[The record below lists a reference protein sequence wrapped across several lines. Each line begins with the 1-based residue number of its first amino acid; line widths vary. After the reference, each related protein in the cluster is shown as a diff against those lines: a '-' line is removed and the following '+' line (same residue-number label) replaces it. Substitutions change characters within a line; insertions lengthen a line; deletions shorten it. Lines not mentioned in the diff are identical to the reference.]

1 MIKKLYFSLL
11 TLFISCIS
19 ENKPEKSFYPGQY
32 WLDNNGVHINAH
44 GGGILYHKKKY
55 FWYGEHKTEG
65 EIGNT
70 AQVGVHLYTSE
81 NLYDWKDEGIVLKV
95 NKPIG
100 PKDKD
105 VSKLDE
111 VKLLKSGSI
120 LVSLMEPYKDGD
132 LIGLIAKQNITCFA
146 LELIPRITRAQTMDV
161 LSSQSN
167 LAGYKAVIEASTTY
181 GKAFP
186 MMMTAAGTVPPA
198 KCLVMGAGVAGL
210 QAIATARRLG
220 AVVSASDV
228 RPAAKENV
236 ESLGA
241 KFIAVEDEEFKQAET
256 SGGYAKEM
264 SDEYKKKQTE
274 LIAATV
280 AKQDIIICTALI
292 PGKPAPVLLTPQMV
306 DTMKPGSVIVD
317 LAVEQGGNCPLSE
330 PNKVVDRSGVQI
342 IGCTNLASRVAID
355 ASALFAKNLL
365 NFVTPLIN
373 SSENKIEINMEDEII
388 VGSMITKDG
397 KIVHDAVTTSM

>member
-1 MIKKLYFSLL
+1 MQIGIIKERRLDEKRVAA
-11 TLFISCIS
+11 TPDTVKKFIAMGLNVSIEKGAGITAAITDHEYEEAGANILDDAQRVL
-19 ENKPEKSFYPGQY
+19 ENA
-32 WLDNNGVHINAH
+32 D
-44 GGGILYHKKKY
+44 
-55 FWYGEHKTEG
+55 
-65 EIGNT
+65 
-70 AQVGVHLYTSE
+70 
-81 NLYDWKDEGIVLKV
+81 IVLKV

-105 VSKLDE
+105 GSKLDE

-120 LVSLMEPYKDGD
+120 LVSLMEPYKDRD
-132 LIGLIAKQNITCFA
+132 LISLIAKQNITCFA

-292 PGKPAPVLLTPQMV
+292 PGKPAPVLLTPEMV

-373 SSENKIEINMEDEII
+373 SSENKIEINMQDEII

>member
-1 MIKKLYFSLL
+1 MQIGIIKERRPDEKRVAA
-11 TLFISCIS
+11 TPDTVKKFIAMGLKVNI
-19 ENKPEKSFYPGQY
+19 EKGAGITAAITDREYEEAGANI
-32 WLDNNGVHINAH
+32 LDDAKRVLVDA
-44 GGGILYHKKKY
+44 
-55 FWYGEHKTEG
+55 
-65 EIGNT
+65 
-70 AQVGVHLYTSE
+70 
-81 NLYDWKDEGIVLKV
+81 DIVLKV

-120 LVSLMEPYKDGD
+120 LVSLMEPYKDKD
-132 LIGLIAKQNITCFA
+132 LIALIAEQNITCFA

-292 PGKPAPVLLTPQMV
+292 PGKPAPVLLTPEMV

-373 SSENKIEINMEDEII
+373 SSENKIEINMQDEII

>member
-1 MIKKLYFSLL
+1 MQIGIIKERRLDEKRVAA
-11 TLFISCIS
+11 TPDTVKKFIAMGLNVSIEKGAGITAAITDHEYEEAGANILDDAQRVL
-19 ENKPEKSFYPGQY
+19 ENA
-32 WLDNNGVHINAH
+32 D
-44 GGGILYHKKKY
+44 
-55 FWYGEHKTEG
+55 
-65 EIGNT
+65 
-70 AQVGVHLYTSE
+70 
-81 NLYDWKDEGIVLKV
+81 IVLKI

-105 VSKLDE
+105 GSKLDE

-120 LVSLMEPYKDGD
+120 LVSLMEPYKDRD

-292 PGKPAPVLLTPQMV
+292 PGKPAPVLLTPEMV

-373 SSENKIEINMEDEII
+373 SSENKIEINMQDEII

-397 KIVHDAVTTSM
+397 KVVHDAVTTSM

>member
-1 MIKKLYFSLL
+1 MQIGIIKERRLDEKRVAA
-11 TLFISCIS
+11 TPDTVKKFIAMGLKVNIEKGAGITAAITDQEYEEAGASILDDAQRVL
-19 ENKPEKSFYPGQY
+19 ENA
-32 WLDNNGVHINAH
+32 D
-44 GGGILYHKKKY
+44 
-55 FWYGEHKTEG
+55 
-65 EIGNT
+65 
-70 AQVGVHLYTSE
+70 
-81 NLYDWKDEGIVLKV
+81 IVLKI

-100 PKDKD
+100 PRDKD
-105 VSKLDE
+105 GSKLDE

-120 LVSLMEPYKDGD
+120 LVSLMEPYKDRD
-132 LIGLIAKQNITCFA
+132 LIDLIAKQNITCFA

-292 PGKPAPVLLTPQMV
+292 PGKPAPVLLTPEMV

-330 PNKVVDRSGVQI
+330 PNKVVYRSGVQI

-373 SSENKIEINMEDEII
+373 SSENKIEINIQDEII

-397 KIVHDAVTTSM
+397 KVVHDAVTTSM

>member
-1 MIKKLYFSLL
+1 M
-11 TLFISCIS
+11 
-19 ENKPEKSFYPGQY
+19 
-32 WLDNNGVHINAH
+32 
-44 GGGILYHKKKY
+44 
-55 FWYGEHKTEG
+55 
-65 EIGNT
+65 
-70 AQVGVHLYTSE
+70 QVGIIKERRLDEKRVAATPDTVKKFIAMGLKVNIEKGAGITAAITDDEYQEAGANIVDDASKVLE
-81 NLYDWKDEGIVLKV
+81 NADIVLKV

-100 PKDKD
+100 PKDRD

-120 LVSLMEPYKDGD
+120 LVSLMEPYKDRG
-132 LIGLIAKQNITCFA
+132 LIDLIAKQNITCFA

-241 KFIAVEDEEFKQAET
+241 KFVAVEDEEFKQAET
-256 SGGYAKEM
+256 SAGYAREM
-264 SDEYKKKQTE
+264 SDEYKKKQEE

-292 PGKPAPVLLTPQMV
+292 PGKPAPVLLTTEMV

-330 PNKVVDRSGVQI
+330 PNKLVDRNGVQI
-342 IGCTNLASRVAID
+342 IGYTNLASRVAID

-365 NFVTPLIN
+365 NFVSPLIN
-373 SSENKIEINMEDEII
+373 SSENKIEINMQDEII

-397 KIVHDAVTTSM
+397 EIVHEAVTTSV

>member
-1 MIKKLYFSLL
+1 MGAHSMQIGIIKERRLDEKRVAA
-11 TLFISCIS
+11 TPDTVKKFIAMGLKVNIEKGAGITAAITDHEYEEAGANILDDAERVL
-19 ENKPEKSFYPGQY
+19 ENA
-32 WLDNNGVHINAH
+32 D
-44 GGGILYHKKKY
+44 
-55 FWYGEHKTEG
+55 
-65 EIGNT
+65 
-70 AQVGVHLYTSE
+70 
-81 NLYDWKDEGIVLKV
+81 IVLKV

-105 VSKLDE
+105 GSKLDE

-120 LVSLMEPYKDGD
+120 LVSLMEPYKDRD
-132 LIGLIAKQNITCFA
+132 LISLIAKQNITCFA

-373 SSENKIEINMEDEII
+373 SSENKIEINMQDEII

>member
-1 MIKKLYFSLL
+1 MQIGIIKERRLDEKRVAA
-11 TLFISCIS
+11 TPDTVKKFIAMGLKVNIEKGAGITAAITDQEY
-19 ENKPEKSFYPGQY
+19 ENAGASI
-32 WLDNNGVHINAH
+32 LDDAQRVLENA
-44 GGGILYHKKKY
+44 
-55 FWYGEHKTEG
+55 
-65 EIGNT
+65 
-70 AQVGVHLYTSE
+70 
-81 NLYDWKDEGIVLKV
+81 DIVLKI

-105 VSKLDE
+105 GSKLDE

-292 PGKPAPVLLTPQMV
+292 PGKPAPVLLTPEMV

-373 SSENKIEINMEDEII
+373 SLENKIEINMQDEII

>member
-1 MIKKLYFSLL
+1 MQIGIIKERRLDEKRVAA
-11 TLFISCIS
+11 TPDTVKKFIAMGLKVNIEKGAGITAAITDQEYEEAGASILDDAQRVL
-19 ENKPEKSFYPGQY
+19 ENA
-32 WLDNNGVHINAH
+32 D
-44 GGGILYHKKKY
+44 
-55 FWYGEHKTEG
+55 
-65 EIGNT
+65 
-70 AQVGVHLYTSE
+70 
-81 NLYDWKDEGIVLKV
+81 IVLKI

-100 PKDKD
+100 PKEKD
-105 VSKLDE
+105 GSKLDE

-120 LVSLMEPYKDGD
+120 LVSLMEPYKDRD
-132 LIGLIAKQNITCFA
+132 LISLIAKQNITCFA

-292 PGKPAPVLLTPQMV
+292 PGKPAPVLLTPEMV

-330 PNKVVDRSGVQI
+330 PNKVVDRNGVQI
-342 IGCTNLASRVAID
+342 IGCTNLASTVAID

-373 SSENKIEINMEDEII
+373 RSENKIEINMQDEII

-397 KIVHDAVTTSM
+397 KVVHDAVTTSM

>member
-1 MIKKLYFSLL
+1 MQIGIIKERRLDEKRVAA
-11 TLFISCIS
+11 TPDTVKKFIAMGLKVSIEKGAGITAAITDHEYEEAGANILDDAQRVL
-19 ENKPEKSFYPGQY
+19 ENA
-32 WLDNNGVHINAH
+32 D
-44 GGGILYHKKKY
+44 
-55 FWYGEHKTEG
+55 
-65 EIGNT
+65 
-70 AQVGVHLYTSE
+70 
-81 NLYDWKDEGIVLKV
+81 IVLKV

-105 VSKLDE
+105 GSKLDE

-120 LVSLMEPYKDGD
+120 LVSLMEPYKDKD
-132 LIGLIAKQNITCFA
+132 LISLIAKQNITCFA

-292 PGKPAPVLLTPQMV
+292 PGKPAPVLLTPEMV

-373 SSENKIEINMEDEII
+373 SSENKIEINMQDEII

>member
-1 MIKKLYFSLL
+1 MQIGIIKERRLDEKRVAA
-11 TLFISCIS
+11 TPDTVKKFIAMGLKVNIEKGAGITAAITDQEYVEAGASILDDAQRVL
-19 ENKPEKSFYPGQY
+19 ENA
-32 WLDNNGVHINAH
+32 D
-44 GGGILYHKKKY
+44 
-55 FWYGEHKTEG
+55 
-65 EIGNT
+65 
-70 AQVGVHLYTSE
+70 
-81 NLYDWKDEGIVLKV
+81 IVLKI

-105 VSKLDE
+105 GSKLDE

-120 LVSLMEPYKDGD
+120 LVSLMEPYKDRD

-292 PGKPAPVLLTPQMV
+292 PGKPAPVLLTPEMV

-373 SSENKIEINMEDEII
+373 SLENKIEINMQDEII

>member
-1 MIKKLYFSLL
+1 MQIGIIKERRLDEKRVAA
-11 TLFISCIS
+11 TPDTVKKFIAMGLKVNIEKGAGITAAITDQEYEEAGASIFDDAQRVL
-19 ENKPEKSFYPGQY
+19 ENA
-32 WLDNNGVHINAH
+32 D
-44 GGGILYHKKKY
+44 
-55 FWYGEHKTEG
+55 
-65 EIGNT
+65 
-70 AQVGVHLYTSE
+70 
-81 NLYDWKDEGIVLKV
+81 IVLKI

-100 PKDKD
+100 PKEKD
-105 VSKLDE
+105 GSKLDE

-120 LVSLMEPYKDGD
+120 LVSLMEPYKDRD
-132 LIGLIAKQNITCFA
+132 LIALIAKQNITCFA

-292 PGKPAPVLLTPQMV
+292 PGKPAPVLLTPEMV

-373 SSENKIEINMEDEII
+373 RSENKIEINMQDEII
-388 VGSMITKDG
+388 LGSMITKDG
-397 KIVHDAVTTSM
+397 EVVHDAVTTSM

>member
-1 MIKKLYFSLL
+1 MQIGIIKERRLDEKRVAA
-11 TLFISCIS
+11 TPDTVKKFIAMGLQVNIEKGAGITAAITDDEYREAGANIFDDASKVL
-19 ENKPEKSFYPGQY
+19 ENA
-32 WLDNNGVHINAH
+32 D
-44 GGGILYHKKKY
+44 
-55 FWYGEHKTEG
+55 
-65 EIGNT
+65 
-70 AQVGVHLYTSE
+70 
-81 NLYDWKDEGIVLKV
+81 IVLKV

-120 LVSLMEPYKDGD
+120 LVSLMEPYKDRG
-132 LIGLIAKQNITCFA
+132 LIDLIAKQNITCFA

-167 LAGYKAVIEASTTY
+167 LAGYKAVIEACTTY

-256 SGGYAKEM
+256 SAGYAREM
-264 SDEYKKKQTE
+264 SEEYKKKQAE

-292 PGKPAPVLLTPQMV
+292 PGKPAPVLLTTEMV

-330 PNKVVDRSGVQI
+330 PNKLVDRNGVQI

-365 NFVTPLIN
+365 NFVSPLIN
-373 SSENKIEINMEDEII
+373 SSENKIEINMQDEII

-397 KIVHDAVTTSM
+397 EIVHEAVTTSV

>member
-1 MIKKLYFSLL
+1 MQIGIIKERRLDEKRVAA
-11 TLFISCIS
+11 TPDTVKKFIAMGLKVNIEKGAGITAAITDHEYEKAGASILDDAQRVL
-19 ENKPEKSFYPGQY
+19 ENA
-32 WLDNNGVHINAH
+32 D
-44 GGGILYHKKKY
+44 
-55 FWYGEHKTEG
+55 
-65 EIGNT
+65 
-70 AQVGVHLYTSE
+70 
-81 NLYDWKDEGIVLKV
+81 IVLKI

-105 VSKLDE
+105 GSKLDE

-120 LVSLMEPYKDGD
+120 LVSLMEPYKDRD

-241 KFIAVEDEEFKQAET
+241 KFIAVEDEEFTQAET

-292 PGKPAPVLLTPQMV
+292 PGKPAPVLLTPEMV

-330 PNKVVDRSGVQI
+330 PNKVVDRNGVQI

-373 SSENKIEINMEDEII
+373 SLENKIEINMQDEII

>member
-1 MIKKLYFSLL
+1 MQIGIIKERRLDEKRVAA
-11 TLFISCIS
+11 TPDTVKKFIAMGLKVNI
-19 ENKPEKSFYPGQY
+19 EKGAGITAAITDQEYEEAGANI
-32 WLDNNGVHINAH
+32 LDDAERVLKHA
-44 GGGILYHKKKY
+44 
-55 FWYGEHKTEG
+55 
-65 EIGNT
+65 
-70 AQVGVHLYTSE
+70 
-81 NLYDWKDEGIVLKV
+81 DIVLKV

-100 PKDKD
+100 PKDKGG
-105 VSKLDE
+105 SKLDE

-120 LVSLMEPYKDGD
+120 LVSLMEPYKDRD

-292 PGKPAPVLLTPQMV
+292 PGKPAPVLLTPEMV

-373 SSENKIEINMEDEII
+373 RSENKIEINMQDEII
-388 VGSMITKDG
+388 LGSMITKDG
-397 KIVHDAVTTSM
+397 EVVHDAVTTSM

>member
-1 MIKKLYFSLL
+1 MQIGIIKERRLNEKRVAA
-11 TLFISCIS
+11 TPDTVKKFIAMGLNVNIEKGAGITAAITDHEYEEAGANILDDAQRVL
-19 ENKPEKSFYPGQY
+19 ENA
-32 WLDNNGVHINAH
+32 D
-44 GGGILYHKKKY
+44 
-55 FWYGEHKTEG
+55 
-65 EIGNT
+65 
-70 AQVGVHLYTSE
+70 
-81 NLYDWKDEGIVLKV
+81 IVLKV

-105 VSKLDE
+105 GSKLDE

-120 LVSLMEPYKDGD
+120 LVSLMEPYKDRD

-292 PGKPAPVLLTPQMV
+292 PGKPAPVLLTPEMV

-330 PNKVVDRSGVQI
+330 PNKAVDRSGVQI

-373 SSENKIEINMEDEII
+373 SSENKIDINMQDEII

>member
-1 MIKKLYFSLL
+1 M
-11 TLFISCIS
+11 
-19 ENKPEKSFYPGQY
+19 
-32 WLDNNGVHINAH
+32 
-44 GGGILYHKKKY
+44 
-55 FWYGEHKTEG
+55 
-65 EIGNT
+65 
-70 AQVGVHLYTSE
+70 QVGIIKERRLDEKRVAATPDTVKKFIAMGLKVNIEKGAGITAAITDDEYQEAGANIFDDASKVLE
-81 NLYDWKDEGIVLKV
+81 NADIVLKV

-105 VSKLDE
+105 VPKLDE

-120 LVSLMEPYKDGD
+120 LVSLMEPYKDGS
-132 LIGLIAKQNITCFA
+132 LIDLIAKQNITCFA

-256 SGGYAKEM
+256 GAGYAREM
-264 SDEYKKKQTE
+264 SDEYKKKQAE

-292 PGKPAPVLLTPQMV
+292 PGKPAPVLLTTEMV

-330 PNKVVDRSGVQI
+330 PNKLVDRNGVQI
-342 IGCTNLASRVAID
+342 IGYTNLASRVAID

-365 NFVTPLIN
+365 NFVSPIIN
-373 SSENKIEINMEDEII
+373 SSENKIEINMQDEII

-397 KIVHDAVTTSM
+397 EIVHEAVTTSV

>member
-1 MIKKLYFSLL
+1 MQIGIIKERRLDEKRVAA
-11 TLFISCIS
+11 TPDTVKKFIAMGLKVNIEKGAGITAAITDQEYEEAGASIFDDAQRVL
-19 ENKPEKSFYPGQY
+19 ENA
-32 WLDNNGVHINAH
+32 D
-44 GGGILYHKKKY
+44 
-55 FWYGEHKTEG
+55 
-65 EIGNT
+65 
-70 AQVGVHLYTSE
+70 
-81 NLYDWKDEGIVLKV
+81 IVLKI

-100 PKDKD
+100 PKEKD
-105 VSKLDE
+105 GSKLDE

-120 LVSLMEPYKDGD
+120 LVSLMEPYKDRD
-132 LIGLIAKQNITCFA
+132 LISLIAKQNITCFA

-292 PGKPAPVLLTPQMV
+292 PGKPAPVLLTPEMV

-317 LAVEQGGNCPLSE
+317 LAVEQGGNCPLAE

-373 SSENKIEINMEDEII
+373 RSENKIEINMQDEII
-388 VGSMITKDG
+388 LGSMITKDG
-397 KIVHDAVTTSM
+397 EVVHDAVTTSM

>member
-1 MIKKLYFSLL
+1 MGAHSMQIGIIKERRLDEKRVAA
-11 TLFISCIS
+11 TPDTVKKFIAMGLKVNIEKGAGITAAITDHEYEEAGANILDDAQRVL
-19 ENKPEKSFYPGQY
+19 ENA
-32 WLDNNGVHINAH
+32 D
-44 GGGILYHKKKY
+44 
-55 FWYGEHKTEG
+55 
-65 EIGNT
+65 
-70 AQVGVHLYTSE
+70 
-81 NLYDWKDEGIVLKV
+81 IVLKV

-105 VSKLDE
+105 GSKLDE

-120 LVSLMEPYKDGD
+120 LVSLMEPYKDRD

-292 PGKPAPVLLTPQMV
+292 PGKPAPVLLTPEMV

-373 SSENKIEINMEDEII
+373 SSENKIEINMQDEII

>member
-1 MIKKLYFSLL
+1 MQIGIIKERRLDEKRVAA
-11 TLFISCIS
+11 TPDTVKKFIAMGLNVNIEKGAGITAAITDHEYEEAGANILDDAQRVL
-19 ENKPEKSFYPGQY
+19 ENA
-32 WLDNNGVHINAH
+32 D
-44 GGGILYHKKKY
+44 
-55 FWYGEHKTEG
+55 
-65 EIGNT
+65 
-70 AQVGVHLYTSE
+70 
-81 NLYDWKDEGIVLKV
+81 IVLKV

-105 VSKLDE
+105 GSKLDE

-120 LVSLMEPYKDGD
+120 LVSLMEPYKDRD
-132 LIGLIAKQNITCFA
+132 LISLIAKQNITCFA

-330 PNKVVDRSGVQI
+330 PNKVVERSGVQI

-373 SSENKIEINMEDEII
+373 SSENKIEINMQDEII

>member
-1 MIKKLYFSLL
+1 MQIGIIKERRLDEKRVAA
-11 TLFISCIS
+11 TPDTVKKFIAMGLKVNIEKGAGITAAITDREYKEAGANIL
-19 ENKPEKSFYPGQY
+19 ENAERV
-32 WLDNNGVHINAH
+32 LENA
-44 GGGILYHKKKY
+44 
-55 FWYGEHKTEG
+55 
-65 EIGNT
+65 
-70 AQVGVHLYTSE
+70 
-81 NLYDWKDEGIVLKV
+81 DIVLKV

-105 VSKLDE
+105 GSKLDE

-120 LVSLMEPYKDGD
+120 LVSLMEPYKDRD
-132 LIGLIAKQNITCFA
+132 LISLIAKQNITCFA

-292 PGKPAPVLLTPQMV
+292 PGKPAPVLLTPEMV

-330 PNKVVDRSGVQI
+330 PNKVVDHSGVQI

-373 SSENKIEINMEDEII
+373 SSENKIEINMQDEII

>member
-1 MIKKLYFSLL
+1 MQIGIIKERRLDEKRVAA
-11 TLFISCIS
+11 TPDTVKKFIAMGLKVSIEKGAGITAAIADHEYEEAGANILDDAERVL
-19 ENKPEKSFYPGQY
+19 ENA
-32 WLDNNGVHINAH
+32 D
-44 GGGILYHKKKY
+44 
-55 FWYGEHKTEG
+55 
-65 EIGNT
+65 
-70 AQVGVHLYTSE
+70 
-81 NLYDWKDEGIVLKV
+81 IVLKV

-100 PKDKD
+100 PTDKD
-105 VSKLDE
+105 GSKLDE

-120 LVSLMEPYKDGD
+120 LVSLMEPYKDRD

-167 LAGYKAVIEASTTY
+167 LAGYKAVLEASTTY

-292 PGKPAPVLLTPQMV
+292 PGKPAPVLLTPEMV

-330 PNKVVDRSGVQI
+330 PDKVVDRSGVKI

-373 SSENKIEINMEDEII
+373 SSENKIEINMQDEII

>member
-1 MIKKLYFSLL
+1 M
-11 TLFISCIS
+11 
-19 ENKPEKSFYPGQY
+19 
-32 WLDNNGVHINAH
+32 
-44 GGGILYHKKKY
+44 
-55 FWYGEHKTEG
+55 
-65 EIGNT
+65 
-70 AQVGVHLYTSE
+70 QVGIIKERRLDEKRVAATPDTVKRFIAMGLKVNIEKGAGITAAITDQEYQEAGANIFDDASRVLE
-81 NLYDWKDEGIVLKV
+81 NADIVLKV

-120 LVSLMEPYKDGD
+120 LVSLMEPYKDRG
-132 LIGLIAKQNITCFA
+132 LIDLIAKQNITCFA

-167 LAGYKAVIEASTTY
+167 LAGYKAVIEACTTY

-256 SGGYAKEM
+256 SAGYAREM
-264 SDEYKKKQTE
+264 SDEYKEKQAE

-292 PGKPAPVLLTPQMV
+292 PGKPAPVLLTTEMV

-330 PNKVVDRSGVQI
+330 PNKLVNHNGVQI

-365 NFVTPLIN
+365 NFVSPLIN
-373 SSENKIEINMEDEII
+373 SSENKIEINMQDEII
-388 VGSMITKDG
+388 VGSMITKNG
-397 KIVHDAVTTSM
+397 EIVHEAVTTSV

>member
-1 MIKKLYFSLL
+1 MQIGIIKERRLDEKRVAA
-11 TLFISCIS
+11 TPDTVKKFIAMGLQVNIEKGAGITAAITDDEYREAGANIFDDASKVL
-19 ENKPEKSFYPGQY
+19 ENA
-32 WLDNNGVHINAH
+32 D
-44 GGGILYHKKKY
+44 
-55 FWYGEHKTEG
+55 
-65 EIGNT
+65 
-70 AQVGVHLYTSE
+70 
-81 NLYDWKDEGIVLKV
+81 IVLKV

-120 LVSLMEPYKDGD
+120 LVSLMEPYKDRG
-132 LIGLIAKQNITCFA
+132 LIDLIAKQNITCFA

-167 LAGYKAVIEASTTY
+167 LAGYKAVIEACTTY

-256 SGGYAKEM
+256 SAGYAREM
-264 SDEYKKKQTE
+264 SDEYKKKQAE

-292 PGKPAPVLLTPQMV
+292 PGKPAPVLLTTEMV

-330 PNKVVDRSGVQI
+330 PNKLVDRNGVQI

-365 NFVTPLIN
+365 NFVSPLIN
-373 SSENKIEINMEDEII
+373 SSENKIEINMQDEII

-397 KIVHDAVTTSM
+397 EIVHEAVTTSV

>member
-1 MIKKLYFSLL
+1 MQIGIIKERRLDEKRVAA
-11 TLFISCIS
+11 TPDTVKKFIAMGLKVNIEKGAGITAAITDHEYEEAGANILDDAERVL
-19 ENKPEKSFYPGQY
+19 ENA
-32 WLDNNGVHINAH
+32 D
-44 GGGILYHKKKY
+44 
-55 FWYGEHKTEG
+55 
-65 EIGNT
+65 
-70 AQVGVHLYTSE
+70 
-81 NLYDWKDEGIVLKV
+81 IVLKV

-100 PKDKD
+100 PTDKD
-105 VSKLDE
+105 DSKLDE

-120 LVSLMEPYKDGD
+120 LVSLMEPYKDRD
-132 LIGLIAKQNITCFA
+132 LISLIAKQNITCFA

-186 MMMTAAGTVPPA
+186 MMLTAAGTVPPA

-292 PGKPAPVLLTPQMV
+292 PGKPAPVLLTPEMV

-373 SSENKIEINMEDEII
+373 SSENKIEINMQDEII
-388 VGSMITKDG
+388 LGSMITKDG

>member
-1 MIKKLYFSLL
+1 MQIGIIKERRLDEKRVAA
-11 TLFISCIS
+11 TPDTVKKFIAMGLKVNIEKGAGITAAITDHEYKEAGANILEDAERVL
-19 ENKPEKSFYPGQY
+19 ENA
-32 WLDNNGVHINAH
+32 D
-44 GGGILYHKKKY
+44 
-55 FWYGEHKTEG
+55 
-65 EIGNT
+65 
-70 AQVGVHLYTSE
+70 
-81 NLYDWKDEGIVLKV
+81 IVLKV

-105 VSKLDE
+105 GSKLDE

-120 LVSLMEPYKDGD
+120 LVSLMEPYKDRD
-132 LIGLIAKQNITCFA
+132 LISLIAKQNITCFA

-292 PGKPAPVLLTPQMV
+292 PGKPAPVLLTPEMV

-373 SSENKIEINMEDEII
+373 SSENKIEINMQDEII

-397 KIVHDAVTTSM
+397 KIVHDAVTTSI

>member
-1 MIKKLYFSLL
+1 MQIGIIKERRLDEKRVAA
-11 TLFISCIS
+11 TPDTVKRFIAMGLQVNIEKGAGITAGITDDEYREAGANIFDDASRVL
-19 ENKPEKSFYPGQY
+19 ENA
-32 WLDNNGVHINAH
+32 D
-44 GGGILYHKKKY
+44 
-55 FWYGEHKTEG
+55 
-65 EIGNT
+65 
-70 AQVGVHLYTSE
+70 
-81 NLYDWKDEGIVLKV
+81 IVLKV

-100 PKDKD
+100 PNDKD

-120 LVSLMEPYKDGD
+120 LVSLMEPYTDRG
-132 LIGLIAKQNITCFA
+132 LIDLIAKQNITCFA

-167 LAGYKAVIEASTTY
+167 LAGYKAVIEACTTY

-256 SGGYAKEM
+256 SGGYAREM
-264 SDEYKKKQTE
+264 SDEYKKKQAE

-292 PGKPAPVLLTPQMV
+292 PGKPAPVLLTTEMV

-330 PNKVVDRSGVQI
+330 PNKLVDRNGVQI

-365 NFVTPLIN
+365 NFVSPLIN
-373 SSENKIEINMEDEII
+373 SSENKIEINMQDEII

-397 KIVHDAVTTSM
+397 EIVHEAVTTSV

>member
-1 MIKKLYFSLL
+1 MQIGIIKERRPDEKRVAA
-11 TLFISCIS
+11 TPDTVKKFIAMGLKVNIEKGAGITAAITDQEYEEAGAKILDDAKRVL
-19 ENKPEKSFYPGQY
+19 ENA
-32 WLDNNGVHINAH
+32 D
-44 GGGILYHKKKY
+44 
-55 FWYGEHKTEG
+55 
-65 EIGNT
+65 
-70 AQVGVHLYTSE
+70 
-81 NLYDWKDEGIVLKV
+81 IVLKV

-120 LVSLMEPYKDGD
+120 LVSLMEPYKDKD
-132 LIGLIAKQNITCFA
+132 LIALIAEQNITCFA

-292 PGKPAPVLLTPQMV
+292 PGKPAPVLLTPEMV

-373 SSENKIEINMEDEII
+373 SSENKIEINMQDEII

-397 KIVHDAVTTSM
+397 KIIHDAVTTSM

>member
-1 MIKKLYFSLL
+1 MQIGIIKERRLDEKRVAA
-11 TLFISCIS
+11 TPDTVKKFIAMGLKVNI
-19 ENKPEKSFYPGQY
+19 EKGAGITAAITDQEYEEAGASI
-32 WLDNNGVHINAH
+32 LDDAQRVLANA
-44 GGGILYHKKKY
+44 
-55 FWYGEHKTEG
+55 
-65 EIGNT
+65 
-70 AQVGVHLYTSE
+70 
-81 NLYDWKDEGIVLKV
+81 DIVLKI

-105 VSKLDE
+105 GSKLDE

-120 LVSLMEPYKDGD
+120 LVSLMEPYKDRD

-292 PGKPAPVLLTPQMV
+292 PGKPAPVLLTPEMV

-373 SSENKIEINMEDEII
+373 SLENKIEINMQDEII

-397 KIVHDAVTTSM
+397 KVVHDAVTTSM

>member
-1 MIKKLYFSLL
+1 MQIGIIKERRLDEKRVAA
-11 TLFISCIS
+11 TPDTVKKFIAMGLKVNIEKGAGITAAITDQEY
-19 ENKPEKSFYPGQY
+19 ENAGASI
-32 WLDNNGVHINAH
+32 LDDAQRVLENA
-44 GGGILYHKKKY
+44 
-55 FWYGEHKTEG
+55 
-65 EIGNT
+65 
-70 AQVGVHLYTSE
+70 
-81 NLYDWKDEGIVLKV
+81 DIVLKI

-105 VSKLDE
+105 GSKLDE

-120 LVSLMEPYKDGD
+120 LVSLMEPYKDRD
-132 LIGLIAKQNITCFA
+132 LISLIAKQNITCFA

-292 PGKPAPVLLTPQMV
+292 PGKPAPVLLTPEMV

-373 SSENKIEINMEDEII
+373 SLENKIEINMQDEII

>member
-1 MIKKLYFSLL
+1 MQIGIIKERRLDEKRVAA
-11 TLFISCIS
+11 TPDTVKRFIAMGLQVNIEKGAGITAGITDDEYREAGANIFDDASRVL
-19 ENKPEKSFYPGQY
+19 ENA
-32 WLDNNGVHINAH
+32 D
-44 GGGILYHKKKY
+44 
-55 FWYGEHKTEG
+55 
-65 EIGNT
+65 
-70 AQVGVHLYTSE
+70 
-81 NLYDWKDEGIVLKV
+81 IVLKV

-120 LVSLMEPYKDGD
+120 LVSLMEPYKDRG
-132 LIGLIAKQNITCFA
+132 LIDLIAKQNITCFA

-167 LAGYKAVIEASTTY
+167 LAGYKAVIEACTTY

-256 SGGYAKEM
+256 SGGYAREM
-264 SDEYKKKQTE
+264 SDEYKKKQAE

-292 PGKPAPVLLTPQMV
+292 PGKPAPVLLTTEMV

-330 PNKVVDRSGVQI
+330 PNKLVDRNGVQI

-365 NFVTPLIN
+365 NFVSPLIN
-373 SSENKIEINMEDEII
+373 SSENKIEINMQDEII

-397 KIVHDAVTTSM
+397 EIVHEAVTTSV

>member
-1 MIKKLYFSLL
+1 M
-11 TLFISCIS
+11 
-19 ENKPEKSFYPGQY
+19 
-32 WLDNNGVHINAH
+32 
-44 GGGILYHKKKY
+44 
-55 FWYGEHKTEG
+55 
-65 EIGNT
+65 
-70 AQVGVHLYTSE
+70 QVGIIKERRLDEKRVAATPDTVKKFIAMGLKVNIEKGAGITAAITDQEYQEAGANIFDDASRVLE
-81 NLYDWKDEGIVLKV
+81 NADIVLKV

-120 LVSLMEPYKDGD
+120 LVSLMEPYKDRG
-132 LIGLIAKQNITCFA
+132 LIDLIAKQNITCFA

-167 LAGYKAVIEASTTY
+167 LAGYKAVIEACTTY

-256 SGGYAKEM
+256 SAGYAREM
-264 SDEYKKKQTE
+264 SDEYKKKQAE

-292 PGKPAPVLLTPQMV
+292 PGKSAPVLLTTEMV

-330 PNKVVDRSGVQI
+330 PNKLVDRNGVQI

-365 NFVTPLIN
+365 NFVSPLIN
-373 SSENKIEINMEDEII
+373 SSENKIEINMQDEII

-397 KIVHDAVTTSM
+397 EIVHEAVTTSV

>member
-1 MIKKLYFSLL
+1 MGAHSMQIGIIKERRLDEKRVAA
-11 TLFISCIS
+11 TPDTVKKFIAMGLKVNIEKGAGITAAITDREYEEAGANILEDAERVL
-19 ENKPEKSFYPGQY
+19 ENA
-32 WLDNNGVHINAH
+32 D
-44 GGGILYHKKKY
+44 
-55 FWYGEHKTEG
+55 
-65 EIGNT
+65 
-70 AQVGVHLYTSE
+70 
-81 NLYDWKDEGIVLKV
+81 IVLKV

-105 VSKLDE
+105 GSKLDE

-120 LVSLMEPYKDGD
+120 LVSLMEPYKDRD
-132 LIGLIAKQNITCFA
+132 LISLIAKQNITCFA

-292 PGKPAPVLLTPQMV
+292 PGKPAPVLLTPEMV

-373 SSENKIEINMEDEII
+373 SSENKIEINMQDEII

>member
-1 MIKKLYFSLL
+1 MQIGIIKERRLDEKRVAA
-11 TLFISCIS
+11 TPDTVKKFIAMGLKVNIEKGAGITAAITDQEYEEAGARILDDAQRVL
-19 ENKPEKSFYPGQY
+19 ENA
-32 WLDNNGVHINAH
+32 D
-44 GGGILYHKKKY
+44 
-55 FWYGEHKTEG
+55 
-65 EIGNT
+65 
-70 AQVGVHLYTSE
+70 
-81 NLYDWKDEGIVLKV
+81 IVLKI

-105 VSKLDE
+105 GSKLDE

-292 PGKPAPVLLTPQMV
+292 PGKPAPVLLTPEMV

-373 SSENKIEINMEDEII
+373 SSENKIEINMQDEII

-397 KIVHDAVTTSM
+397 KVVHDAVTNSM

>member
-1 MIKKLYFSLL
+1 MQIGIIKERRLDEKRVAA
-11 TLFISCIS
+11 TPDTVKKFIAMGLKVNIEKGAGITAAITDQEYEEAGANILDDAQRVL
-19 ENKPEKSFYPGQY
+19 ENA
-32 WLDNNGVHINAH
+32 D
-44 GGGILYHKKKY
+44 
-55 FWYGEHKTEG
+55 
-65 EIGNT
+65 
-70 AQVGVHLYTSE
+70 
-81 NLYDWKDEGIVLKV
+81 IVLKI

-105 VSKLDE
+105 GSKLDE

-120 LVSLMEPYKDGD
+120 LVSLMEPYKDRD
-132 LIGLIAKQNITCFA
+132 LISLIAKQNITCFA

-292 PGKPAPVLLTPQMV
+292 PGKPAPVLLTPEMV

-373 SSENKIEINMEDEII
+373 SSENKIEINMQDEII

>member
-1 MIKKLYFSLL
+1 MQIGIIKERRLDERRVAATPDTVKK
-11 TLFISCIS
+11 FIAMGLKVNIEKGAGITAAITDQEY
-19 ENKPEKSFYPGQY
+19 ENAGASI
-32 WLDNNGVHINAH
+32 LDDAQRVLENA
-44 GGGILYHKKKY
+44 
-55 FWYGEHKTEG
+55 
-65 EIGNT
+65 
-70 AQVGVHLYTSE
+70 
-81 NLYDWKDEGIVLKV
+81 DIVLKI

-105 VSKLDE
+105 GSKLDE

-292 PGKPAPVLLTPQMV
+292 PGKPAPVLLTPEMV

-373 SSENKIEINMEDEII
+373 SSENKIEINMQDEII

>member
-1 MIKKLYFSLL
+1 MQIGIIKERRLDEKRVAA
-11 TLFISCIS
+11 TPDTVKKFIAMGLKVNIEKGAGITAAITDQEY
-19 ENKPEKSFYPGQY
+19 ENAGASI
-32 WLDNNGVHINAH
+32 LDDAQRVLENA
-44 GGGILYHKKKY
+44 
-55 FWYGEHKTEG
+55 
-65 EIGNT
+65 
-70 AQVGVHLYTSE
+70 
-81 NLYDWKDEGIVLKV
+81 DIVLKV

-100 PKDKD
+100 PTDKD
-105 VSKLDE
+105 GSKLDE

-292 PGKPAPVLLTPQMV
+292 PGKPAPVLLTPEMV

-373 SSENKIEINMEDEII
+373 SLENKIEINMQDEII

>member
-1 MIKKLYFSLL
+1 MQIGIIKERRLDEKRVAA
-11 TLFISCIS
+11 TPDTVKIFIAMGLKVNIEKGAGITAAITDHEYEEAGANILDDAERVL
-19 ENKPEKSFYPGQY
+19 ENA
-32 WLDNNGVHINAH
+32 D
-44 GGGILYHKKKY
+44 
-55 FWYGEHKTEG
+55 
-65 EIGNT
+65 
-70 AQVGVHLYTSE
+70 
-81 NLYDWKDEGIVLKV
+81 IVLKV

-105 VSKLDE
+105 DSKLDE

-120 LVSLMEPYKDGD
+120 LVSLMEPYKDRD

-292 PGKPAPVLLTPQMV
+292 PGKPAPVLLTPEMV

-373 SSENKIEINMEDEII
+373 RSENKIEINMQDEII

>member
-1 MIKKLYFSLL
+1 MQIGIIKERRLDEKRVAA
-11 TLFISCIS
+11 TPDTVKKFIAMGLQVNIEKEAGITAAITDDEYREAGANIFDDASKVL
-19 ENKPEKSFYPGQY
+19 ENA
-32 WLDNNGVHINAH
+32 D
-44 GGGILYHKKKY
+44 
-55 FWYGEHKTEG
+55 
-65 EIGNT
+65 
-70 AQVGVHLYTSE
+70 
-81 NLYDWKDEGIVLKV
+81 IVLKV

-100 PKDKD
+100 PKDKN

-120 LVSLMEPYKDGD
+120 LVSLMEPYKDRG
-132 LIGLIAKQNITCFA
+132 LIDLIAKQNITCFA

-167 LAGYKAVIEASTTY
+167 LAGYKAVIEACTTY

-256 SGGYAKEM
+256 SAGYAREM
-264 SDEYKKKQTE
+264 SEEYKKKQAE

-292 PGKPAPVLLTPQMV
+292 PGKPAPVLLTTEMV

-330 PNKVVDRSGVQI
+330 PNKLVDRNGVQI

-365 NFVTPLIN
+365 NFVSPLIN
-373 SSENKIEINMEDEII
+373 SSENKIEINMQDEII

-397 KIVHDAVTTSM
+397 EIVHEAVTTSV